1 MPLLR
6 VEGLKKAFGKTVA
19 LRGVSFHLE
28 KGEILGVLGPNGA
41 GKTTLIHCIL
51 GLIEPT
57 EGRIEVFGA
66 EFRRY
71 RTEIL
76 QRVNFASSY
85 ISLPYS
91 LTVRENLTVYAHLY
105 GVDSPQRRV
114 EEVMQMF
121 DIHNLRDTP
130 ARKLSTGQMMRL
142 VLAKAMINHPE
153 LLLLDEPTAGLDP
166 EIAARTRR
174 LLCRL
179 RDESG
184 ISVLYTSHNLKE
196 MEEVSDRV
204 LFLHE
209 GRVIAEGRSEE
220 LLRIH
225 RVTSLEELFFKVLN
239 R

>member
-6 VEGLKKAFGKTVA
+6 VEGLKKVFGKTVA
-19 LRGVSFHLE
+19 LRGVSFCLE
-28 KGEILGVLGPNGA
+28 RGEILGVLGPNGA

-57 EGRIEVFGA
+57 EGRIEVFGR
-66 EFRRY
+66 EFRHH

-91 LTVRENLTVYAHLY
+91 LTVRENLMVYAHLY

-121 DIHNLRDTP
+121 DLLSLRDTP
-130 ARKLSTGQMMRL
+130 ARRLSTGQMMRL

-179 RDESG
+179 RDDSG

-209 GRVIAEGRSEE
+209 GRVLAEGPSEE
-220 LLRIH
+220 LLRTH
-225 RVTSLEELFFKVLN
+225 GVESLEELFFKVLG